1 MIDVRRGDLVVT
13 STSNDA
19 QVYTV
24 NAVSGNAVELYYR
37 TYARWYSG
45 GWSDISIIKQP
56 TRAQLDNY
64 ARYLQGDTP

>member
-1 MIDVRRGDLVVT
+1 MKDFARGDLVVT

-37 TYARWYSG
+37 TYGRWYNG
-45 GWSDISIIKQP
+45 GWSDRSIIRQP

-64 ARYLQGDTP
+64 ARHLQGDMP